1 VTWVS
6 AVTLTGTVAIDTG
19 SGVGNITFNQTVN
32 GSEDLTITAGTGDID
47 FNQSVGQLIR
57 LDQLRIVSATDV
69 SFAAAVSAQNFL
81 QDAGS
86 GTTTFGGML
95 NTSLAAGVNLT
106 GTNLRVVS
114 GITTTG
120 NGEVLIVLSG
130 SIPNGEAV
138 FENGAHER
146 GWACFHHGSGGLKTG
161 GNITTT
167 NDAITIT
174 ATTKLTQHV
183 TIDSGPGI
191 GDISFSSTI
200 DGLSDNTQ
208 SLTLDAGTGGRVTVN
223 GAIGK
228 SKSLRILTLVDSNN
242 ADFGRLVQDDDFI
255 IADTQVRV
263 INSQSGRSFAST
275 AVCRHHSSTRM
286 RDRTRCSLPVP
297 AQTSEPTPVPTIT
310 RQFCSTPAWRS
321 SVTATMIF

>member
-146 GWACFHHGSGGLKTG
+146 GWACFHHGSGRTQNWRQYHNNQRCNHDHGHHEADSACHHRFRTG
-161 GNITTT
+161 
-167 NDAITIT
+167 
-174 ATTKLTQHV
+174 
-183 TIDSGPGI
+183 
-191 GDISFSSTI
+191 
-200 DGLSDNTQ
+200 
-208 SLTLDAGTGGRVTVN
+208 
-223 GAIGK
+223 
-228 SKSLRILTLVDSNN
+228 
-242 ADFGRLVQDDDFI
+242 
-255 IADTQVRV
+255 
-263 INSQSGRSFAST
+263 
-275 AVCRHHSSTRM
+275 
-286 RDRTRCSLPVP
+286 DRRYLL
-297 AQTSEPTPVPTIT
+297 
-310 RQFCSTPAWRS
+310 QFHY
-321 SVTATMIF
+321 